1 MNIFVAT
8 SVSLAPHYQCFL
20 GRFFLTSLFFILV
33 NSDFNFLNLEAEW
46 EFIIYYQNQL
56 NYSQKLPE
64 TLE

>member
-33 NSDFNFLNLEAEW
+33 NSDFNFLNLEIEW
-46 EFIIYYQNQL
+46 EFIICYQNQQK
-56 NYSQKLPE
+56 NSQKLPE

>member
-46 EFIIYYQNQL
+46 EFVIYYQNQL
-56 NYSQKLPE
+56 KEFSKI
-64 TLE
+64 T